1 MSTSLSARRLVVALA
16 VLASAAIALVGARPA
31 PGDVVTPVVTL
42 GPTTILNDLAIVSG
56 TVSATSPSSVVLTIN
71 GQPVGLNA
79 AGAFAAT
86 VNLGGQSALNLAVR
100 NPATGEVST
109 VNIPLTSNLVGPGG
123 VISPSVLSALEEAA
137 VAVTKPVG
145 GFVSVGGDK
154 PITVGGT
161 VGDKDQLAGLSVNGV
176 DALSAVGSDGGFAV
190 PIPGTSREVTVLMTD
205 KQGVSQ
211 STTLPVGTAAPTAP
225 APAAASATTV
235 SAAQAD
241 GVRITSVRFF
251 AKRVK
256 SIRRIRMVLTVK
268 DRLNR
273 KIRGATISVASTKSG
288 RLVRRAAAK
297 RSNKAGQVGYVLRL
311 RPKAFGAR
319 LFLVTTAKTPTAK
332 ATKRVSIR
340 LPRLAA
346 RRR

>member
-1 MSTSLSARRLVVALA
+1 MSTSLSPRRTLVALA
-16 VLASAAIALVGARPA
+16 VLAATAIALVGARPA

-42 GPTTILNDLAIVSG
+42 GPTTILNDLAIISG
-56 TVSATSPSSVVLTIN
+56 TVSATSPSSVQLTIN

-79 AGAFAAT
+79 AGAFATT
-86 VNLGGQSALNLAVR
+86 VNLNGQSALTMAVR
-100 NPATGEVST
+100 NPATGEVT
-109 VNIPLTSNLVGPGG
+109 TLNVPLTSNLIGPGG
-123 VISPSVLSALEEAA
+123 VISPTVLSALEEAV

-145 GFVSVGGDK
+145 GFISVGDK
-154 PITVGGT
+154 PITVGGS
-161 VGDKDQLAGLSVNGV
+161 VGDKDQLAGLSVNGI
-176 DALSAVGSDGGFAV
+176 DALSTLNPNGGFSV

-211 STTLPVGTAAPTAP
+211 TTTFPVSSGATQG
-225 APAAASATTV
+225 ASATTV

-251 AKRVK
+251 AKKIK
-256 SIRRIRMVLTVK
+256 STKRIRMLVTVR

-273 KIRGATISVASTKSG
+273 KIRGATITVASTKRG
-288 RLVRRAAAK
+288 RLARRAGAK

-311 RPKAFGAR
+311 SPQAFGKR
-319 LFLVTTAKTPTAK
+319 LVLVASAKTPKAKTAK
-332 ATKRVSIR
+332 RISVR
-340 LPRLAA
+340 LPRLAT

>member
-1 MSTSLSARRLVVALA
+1 MSTSLSPRRTLVALA
-16 VLASAAIALVGARPA
+16 VLAATAIALVGARPA

-42 GPTTILNDLAIVSG
+42 GPTTILNDLAIISG
-56 TVSATSPSSVVLTIN
+56 TVSATSPSSVQLTIN

-79 AGAFAAT
+79 AGTFATT
-86 VNLGGQSALNLAVR
+86 VNLNGQSALTMAVR
-100 NPATGEVST
+100 NPATGEVT
-109 VNIPLTSNLVGPGG
+109 TLNVPLNSNLIGPGG
-123 VISPSVLSALEEAA
+123 VISPTVLSALEEAL

-145 GFVSVGGDK
+145 GFISVGDDK
-154 PITVGGT
+154 PITVGGS
-161 VGDKDQLAGLSVNGV
+161 VGDKDQLAGLSVNGI
-176 DALSAVGSDGGFAV
+176 DALSTLDPNGGFSV

-211 STTLPVGTAAPTAP
+211 TTTFPVSSGATQGG
-225 APAAASATTV
+225 ASATTV

-251 AKRVK
+251 AKKIK
-256 SIRRIRMVLTVK
+256 STKRIRMLVTVR

-273 KIRGATISVASTKSG
+273 KIRGATITVASTKRG
-288 RLVRRAAAK
+288 RLARRAAAK

-311 RPKAFGAR
+311 SPNAFGKR
-319 LFLVTTAKTPTAK
+319 LVLVASAKTPKAK
-332 ATKRVSIR
+332 AAKRISVR
-340 LPRLAA
+340 LPRLAT